1 MMKILRAGIC
11 GTLILLA
18 MWLPV
23 LAQETSTNNDEFLRT
38 GLTLG
43 VAAIG
48 LGVGASI
55 ALGFANDAMD
65 TPLSDT
71 LLLAIPVAAVGAASG
86 ALAGHWMADV
96 VLRTRP
102 APLFSILE
110 GAGLGLVSG
119 AAVGAITFTVNF
131 AIAEPILEEPEGYW
145 GRYDYLPTLGLSL
158 AAGGLWGGLAGLAGG
173 AVVLPI
179 ISLTMHF

>member
-1 MMKILRAGIC
+1 MKILRVGVCSA
-11 GTLILLA
+11 LILLGV
-18 MWLPV
+18 WLPV
-23 LAQETSTNNDEFLRT
+23 LAQDTSVDNEELLRT

-48 LGVGASI
+48 LGIGASI
-55 ALGFANDAMD
+55 ALGFANDAID

-86 ALAGHWMADV
+86 ALAGHWMANV

-131 AIAEPILEEPEGYW
+131 AIAQPILEEPEGYC

-173 AVVLPI
+173 AVILPI
-179 ISLTMHF
+179 IYLALHF